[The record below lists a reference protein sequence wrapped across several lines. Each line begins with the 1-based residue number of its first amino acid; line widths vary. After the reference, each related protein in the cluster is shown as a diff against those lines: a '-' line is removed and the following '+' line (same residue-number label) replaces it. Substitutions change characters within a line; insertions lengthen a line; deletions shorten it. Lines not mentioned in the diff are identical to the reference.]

1 MPSRITTTSYGLLSL
16 LAVRPWSAYEI
27 TAQMQRSLRF
37 MCPRAE
43 SNVYAGLKTVVQH
56 GMAKASTEPAGQTR
70 TRQIYTITTA
80 GRLELRQWLS
90 TPGAGPSVEFEG
102 LLKTCFSENGTRE
115 DLLGTLDAA
124 RIWAENA
131 LAIGEVV
138 SLQAASAAPPY
149 PERLPQILLTNTFLM
164 DYIDLVRRW
173 AQWATEVVQGW
184 DCWPPATVDTTLL
197 DAAAALRL
205 PLFTSDPTPR
215 HDPRPRR

>member
-43 SNVYAGLKTVVQH
+43 SNVYAGLKTAVEH
-56 GMAKASTEPAGQTR
+56 GLARTTTEPAGQTR
-70 TRQIYTITTA
+70 TRQIYTITPA
-80 GRLELRQWLS
+80 GRRALRQWLS
-90 TPGAGPSVEFEG
+90 TPGAGPSLEFEG

-115 DLLGTLDAA
+115 DVLGTLDAA
-124 RIWAENA
+124 RIWAEDA
-131 LAIGEVV
+131 LAIGVVV

-173 AQWATEVVQGW
+173 AHWATEVVQGW
-184 DCWPPATVDTTLL
+184 ECWPPARVDMTLL
-197 DAAAALRL
+197 DAAGALRL
-205 PLFTSDPTPR
+205 PLLPAAPTTR
-215 HDPRPRR
+215 HDL